1 MVCRYG
7 QSAGAVSV
15 SMQMLTNGGNTEGLF
30 RGAFMESGGPIP
42 TGNFTRGQ
50 RFFDAIVAQAGCHG
64 ASDTIQCLRDAPFEA
79 LRDAAQGPSIPSS
92 FTNQV
97 RIDQNLR

>member
-1 MVCRYG
+1 
-7 QSAGAVSV
+7 
-15 SMQMLTNGGNTEGLF
+15 
-30 RGAFMESGGPIP
+30 MESGGPIP

-50 RFFDAIVAQAGCHG
+50 MFFDAIVAQTGCQG
-64 ASDTIQCLRDAPFEA
+64 ALDTLQCLREAPFEA

-97 RIDQNLR
+97 RADLNWRWDLADLKFTVVESTMES